1 MTESIELLANNQIH
15 FTSLVKLCP
24 DMKSPV
30 KWFQQN
36 KILSSPHIFSQGHE
50 MNLQL
55 SEKILDSDFE
65 KRVVPNL
72 TAYEKALLWKT
83 PIYHLMIFFFI
94 YLWAYELSSVKES
107 LK

>member
-36 KILSSPHIFSQGHE
+36 NILSSPHICSQGHE

-65 KRVVPNL
+65 KGLYRILRL
-72 TAYEKALLWKT
+72 TKRHFCGKHPSA
-83 PIYHLMIFFFI
+83 I
-94 YLWAYELSSVKES
+94 
-107 LK
+107 

>member
-1 MTESIELLANNQIH
+1 MTESIKLLANNQIN
-15 FTSLVKLCP
+15 FRPLVKPCP

-30 KWFQQN
+30 KWLQQN
-36 KILSSPHIFSQGHE
+36 NILSSPRICSQGHE

-72 TAYEKALLWKT
+72 TAYEKAFLWKT
-83 PIYHLMIFFFI
+83 AIYHLMIFFYI
-94 YLWAYELSSVKES
+94 YSWAYELSSVKES